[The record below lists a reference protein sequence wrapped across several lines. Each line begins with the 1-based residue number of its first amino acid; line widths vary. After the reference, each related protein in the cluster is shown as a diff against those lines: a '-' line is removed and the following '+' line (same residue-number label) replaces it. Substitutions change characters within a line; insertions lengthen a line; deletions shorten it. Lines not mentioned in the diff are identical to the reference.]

1 MTRSRTLLL
10 ILMLTCLRPAWA
22 QNTLRTEDGS
32 ASQRAGSG
40 YSPEGGVMPGGG
52 TNQFSWGRGG
62 DDEEEEEGQQI
73 PIGQFQ
79 WRLDRRLGNI
89 IDAENNDTVV
99 HNFQNFNL
107 TEGYTGQYSF
117 LGNVGAPRL
126 NRIFLNRDEGET
138 FLFLQPL
145 SFFRGSLQDFRFT
158 NTLSPITNLAYHK
171 CGNSQN
177 GQDRVRAYFAS
188 NINKISGIGFKLDYL
203 YGRGY
208 YNSQQ
213 NSQFGGTVY
222 GYYRGERYNAH
233 AYINVSHLKMAE
245 NGGIENDRY
254 IEDPQSFPQSYS
266 SKDIPVN
273 ITDTYNRNHEQTF
286 FLSHRYNVGFDRE
299 LEVPDSLMPQPPTE
313 AELMK
318 PLGDSL
324 RAVLQAD
331 TLRRAAV
338 VDSLM
343 QQWQQTV
350 VMPTEFVPVT
360 SFIHT
365 FDVERL
371 AHTFLARQ
379 LPASYFTNHY
389 YGNTTD
395 IEDITRGMSIKN
407 TIGMQL
413 REGFNKW
420 AQMEITLFGTHQL
433 ATYTLPLPADTTVM
447 TEHFTEHDLSVGS
460 VLSRQ
465 QGRFIHYNVEGEL
478 WLLGENLGDF
488 TVDGDVDLDLPMG
501 RLDSLQLNLQAFI
514 HSQKPSFYWRHYRN
528 CVTWWDQEDLSRD
541 LRTRLMGTVTYPRT
555 KTRLTVGVENLKN
568 YTYFGMKNELRGRAD
583 STSTVPTDYTHD
595 VEVRQHTG
603 NVQVFSATLGQDF
616 KLGPLGWENELT
628 YQKSSNQT
636 VLPLPKLSLYTN
648 LYLLFH
654 ISKIL
659 RVQVGGDMRFFT
671 SYYAPDYAPGV
682 SQFAVQDAS
691 FARVKVGNYP
701 IINAYVNL
709 HLKHCRL
716 YLAMNHVN
724 QGSGRYYWA
733 PHYPVDP
740 RTFHFG
746 VSWNFFN

>member
-1 MTRSRTLLL
+1 
-10 ILMLTCLRPAWA
+10 
-22 QNTLRTEDGS
+22 
-32 ASQRAGSG
+32 
-40 YSPEGGVMPGGG
+40 
-52 TNQFSWGRGG
+52 
-62 DDEEEEEGQQI
+62 
-73 PIGQFQ
+73 
-79 WRLDRRLGNI
+79 
-89 IDAENNDTVV
+89 
-99 HNFQNFNL
+99 
-107 TEGYTGQYSF
+107 
-117 LGNVGAPRL
+117 
-126 NRIFLNRDEGET
+126 
-138 FLFLQPL
+138 
-145 SFFRGSLQDFRFT
+145 
-158 NTLSPITNLAYHK
+158 
-171 CGNSQN
+171 
-177 GQDRVRAYFAS
+177 
-188 NINKISGIGFKLDYL
+188 
-203 YGRGY
+203 
-208 YNSQQ
+208 
-213 NSQFGGTVY
+213 
-222 GYYRGERYNAH
+222 
-233 AYINVSHLKMAE
+233 NVSHLKMAE
-245 NGGIENDRY
+245 NGGIDNDRY

-286 FLSHRYNVGFDRE
+286 YLTHRYNVGFDRE
-299 LEVPDSLMPQPPTE
+299 LEVPDSLMPQPPSET
-313 AELMK
+313 ELMK

-324 RAVLQAD
+324 RAVLQED
-331 TLRRAAV
+331 TLRRAV
-338 VDSLM
+338 VIDSLM
-343 QQWQQTV
+343 QQWKQTL

-379 LPASYFTNHY
+379 LTGNYFTNQY
-389 YGNTTD
+389 YGNSTD
-395 IEDITRGMSIKN
+395 IEDKTRGMSIKN

-420 AQMEITLFGTHQL
+420 AQMGITLFGTHQL

-460 VLSRQ
+460 VLSRR
-465 QGRFIHYNVEGEL
+465 QGKLIHYDVEGEL

-488 TVDGDVDLDLPMG
+488 TVDGDMDIDLPLG
-501 RLDSLQLNLQAFI
+501 SKDSLQLALQAYM

-528 CVTWWDQEDLSRD
+528 HVTWWDQEDLSRE
-541 LRTRLMGTVTYPRT
+541 LRTRLMGTLSYPRT

-568 YTYFGMKNELRGRAD
+568 YTYFGMKNELRAGAD
-583 STSTVPTDYTHD
+583 STSTAPTDYTHD
-595 VEVRQHTG
+595 VQALQHGG

-648 LYLLFH
+648 LYMLFH

-682 SQFAVQDAS
+682 SHFAVQDAS

-701 IINAYVNL
+701 IVNVYVNL

>member
-1 MTRSRTLLL
+1 MPTNRLLLLLLLL
-10 ILMLTCLRPAWA
+10 ISWRPLWA
-22 QNTLRTEDGS
+22 QNVLRTEDGT
-32 ASQRAGSG
+32 ASQRSGSG
-40 YSPEGGVMPGGG
+40 YSAEGGVMQGGG

-62 DDEEEEEGQQI
+62 DDEEDQEGEQI

-79 WRLDRRLGNI
+79 WRIDRRLGNI

-117 LGNVGAPRL
+117 LGNLGAPRL
-126 NRIFLNRDEGET
+126 NRVFLNREYDAE
-138 FLFLQPL
+138 FPFLQPL

-177 GQDRVRAYFAS
+177 GEDRVRAYFAT

-222 GYYRGERYNAH
+222 GYYRGEHYNAH
-233 AYINVSHLKMAE
+233 AYINVSHLKSAE

-286 FLSHRYNVGFDRE
+286 YLTHRYNVGFDRE
-299 LEVPDSLMPQPPTE
+299 LEVPDSLMPEPPSE

-324 RAVLQAD
+324 RAVLQQD
-331 TLRRAAV
+331 TLRKAAV

-343 QQWQQTV
+343 QQWQSTL
-350 VMPTEFVPVT
+350 VMPKEFVPVT

-371 AHTFLARQ
+371 THSFLSHR
-379 LPASYFTNHY
+379 LPQNYFTSHY
-389 YGNTTD
+389 YGDLND
-395 IEDITRGMSIKN
+395 VYDKTRGMSMKN
-407 TIGMQL
+407 TVGMAL

-420 AQMEITLFGTHQL
+420 AQMGITLFGTHQL
-433 ATYTLPLPADTTVM
+433 TTFTLPMPADTTIL
-447 TEHFTEHDLSVGS
+447 TDHFTEHDLSVGS

-465 QGRFIHYNVEGEL
+465 QGRLIHYNVEGEL
-478 WLLGENLGDF
+478 WLLSDNIGEF
-488 TVDGDVDLDLPMG
+488 KVDGDVDIDLPLG
-501 RLDSLQLNLQAFI
+501 KKDSIQLNLAAFV
-514 HSQKPSFYWRHYRN
+514 HNQEPHFYLRHYRN
-528 CVTWWDQEDLSRD
+528 QVTWWDFDDIKNEM
-541 LRTRLMGTVTYPRT
+541 RTRFMGTLSYPRT
-555 KTRLTVGVENLKN
+555 KTRLTVGVENMKN
-568 YTYFGMKNELRGRAD
+568 YTYFGIEKTLRAGAD
-583 STSTVPTDYTHD
+583 STSTLPADYSR
-595 VEVRQHTG
+595 EAKVRQHSG
-603 NVQVFSATLGQDF
+603 NIQVFSATLGQDL
-616 KLGPLGWENELT
+616 KLGPLGWENEVT
-628 YQKSSNQT
+628 YQTSSNQE
-636 VLPLPKLSLYTN
+636 VLPLPKISLYTN

-654 ISKIL
+654 VSKIL
-659 RVQVGGDMRFFT
+659 RVQVGGDMRYFT
-671 SYYAPDYAPGV
+671 SYYAPDYAPSI

-724 QGSGRYYWA
+724 QGHGRYYWA
-733 PHYPVDP
+733 PHYPVNP

-746 VSWNFFN
+746 LSWNFFN